1 MRVTCPYC
9 KGEMEEPKGREL
21 LIDEFKELYDQH
33 RLACLFYRSLLT
45 QNPIVRRLAL
55 TNLLFWYVQDHPAP
69 EMTVPRYPAN
79 ALMKIVAS
87 IIAKLRDPTEDRT
100 TRPRMVKG
108 QIVEVEQLETKEVRV
123 VPPMIGV
130 LITTQNFRKAFVV
143 PFHVLPRWIWSR
155 LNLDDKRDRRQ
166 GD

>member
-21 LIDEFKELYDQH
+21 LIDDLKELYDQH

-45 QNPIVRRLAL
+45 QKPIVRQLAL
-55 TNLLFWYVQDHPAP
+55 VNLLFWYVQDHPAP
-69 EMTVPRYPAN
+69 EMMVPRSPAN

-87 IIAKLRDPTEDRT
+87 IIARLRDPTEDRT

-108 QIVEVEQLETKEVRV
+108 QIVEVEIR
-123 VPPMIGV
+123 
-130 LITTQNFRKAFVV
+130 N
-143 PFHVLPRWIWSR
+143 
-155 LNLDDKRDRRQ
+155 KRGAGRSPDDRRSDHDAKLSE
-166 GD
+166 GLRSTFSRSSPLDLVKAKSG